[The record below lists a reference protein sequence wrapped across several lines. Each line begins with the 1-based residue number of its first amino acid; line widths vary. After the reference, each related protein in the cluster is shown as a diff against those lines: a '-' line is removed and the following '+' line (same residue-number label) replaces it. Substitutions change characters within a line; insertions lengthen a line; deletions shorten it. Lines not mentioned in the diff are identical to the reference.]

1 MSCAYLVSLQRHK
14 FGTVLA
20 SHCASPF
27 GAFIPGSPMTTITL
41 DQLKETLADVVRE
54 ALSNGQTVLL
64 PGLGTLRVEHKP
76 SEMIEDENGQV
87 VMRPPRDEVVFDPD
101 VDQS

>member
-1 MSCAYLVSLQRHK
+1 
-14 FGTVLA
+14 
-20 SHCASPF
+20 
-27 GAFIPGSPMTTITL
+27 MTTITL